1 MVWTLIL
8 MHKKYKGHHAG
19 TLSTSSAHGRVPYEP
34 TSTHDVS

>member
-8 MHKKYKGHHAG
+8 IHKKYKGHHAG
-19 TLSTSSAHGRVPYEP
+19 ALSTSSAHGWAPCER